1 MLPFPSSHLLSV
13 SWGTKGT
20 HLRPIGSLMG
30 TLKGP
35 VDLPLSVSLDLPTSR
50 HSALSIIVNILVAA
64 ILCVARTSD
73 VNKFAQLMGYSKL
86 LCNQLT
92 IDVNVMENPL
102 LLLTQSLNLMIS

>member
-1 MLPFPSSHLLSV
+1 
-13 SWGTKGT
+13 
-20 HLRPIGSLMG
+20 MG